1 MTPFE
6 FFQWCIAGALGLLA
20 LSFAVM
26 VAVLLVK
33 SALNVRPRA

>member
-6 FFQWCIAGALGLLA
+6 FFQWCVAGALGLLA
-20 LSFAVM
+20 LSFALT

-33 SALNVRPRA
+33 SALSARPRA